1 MRKRFGNDCVLC
13 KTLPTLYSD
22 IDIGFLG
29 TRTVLGFYS
38 VDATVVPVS
47 ITDKNTAGANASS
60 NLNVDH
66 GPLVNLFAILVP
78 DDLGDWSP
86 SDAAGK
92 LNVLSSLQG
101 QYLVWRPLDLRSNL
115 RCKESKQIR
124 NQYSQSGLRDILIVT
139 C

>member
-1 MRKRFGNDCVLC
+1 MKKRFEKDCILC
-13 KTLPTLYSD
+13 KTSPTLYSD
-22 IDIGFLG
+22 VDIGFLG
-29 TRTVLGFYS
+29 TGAVLGLYS

-47 ITDKNTAGANASS
+47 ITDKNAAGANASS
-60 NLNVDH
+60 NLNVNH

-101 QYLVWRPLDLRSNL
+101 Q
-115 RCKESKQIR
+115 
-124 NQYSQSGLRDILIVT
+124 
-139 C
+139 